1 MEEVFLV
8 DERPNSHSGSDTFLV
23 VIRPRG
29 LGVMATL
36 VRMVC
41 VRRGRTRLHKARF
54 KSRVVRGVFGMVI
67 YILCLVL

>member
-1 MEEVFLV
+1 
-8 DERPNSHSGSDTFLV
+8 
-23 VIRPRG
+23 
-29 LGVMATL
+29 MATL

-54 KSRVVRGVFGMVI
+54 KSRVVRGMFGMVI